1 VQAICKRAASRAR
14 EPLTPQPLSTKAA
27 SPLRALAFLSPP
39 AAAALTLICA
49 SCGSSTTP
57 KPALGV
63 LSSISDGAALSN
75 ALQWKARPVGV
86 ADANVARVEFVI
98 DARVRWTE
106 QHPPYVFNG
115 DGNELF
121 PSVLGQGAHRLA
133 VRVVTS
139 SGKQASTSASVT
151 ISDPISVPPQLA
163 GTFTRDVTAADV
175 RRTQTFRHEP
185 ADQVLPAGI
194 WRLWIARRG
203 VITFDDP
210 RGSGGNE
217 AFSATPGG
225 AITLQGPANW
235 LLPPDRQGSFCG
247 VEPIGAYSWVTHA
260 GRLTLIPGHDRCAD
274 RNSMFAG
281 DWKRT

>member
-1 VQAICKRAASRAR
+1 
-14 EPLTPQPLSTKAA
+14 
-27 SPLRALAFLSPP
+27 LRALAFLSPP

-75 ALQWKARPVGV
+75 ALQWTARPVGV
-86 ADANVARVEFVI
+86 ADPNVARVEFVI

-106 QHPPYVFNG
+106 QHSPYVFNG

-121 PSVLGQGAHRLA
+121 PWVLGPGPHRLA

-139 SGKQASTSASVT
+139 SGKRASTTASVT
-151 ISDPISVPPQLA
+151 VSVPVLVPSELV

-185 ADQVLPAGI
+185 ADQVLPAGT
-194 WRLWIARRG
+194 WRMQITRDG
-203 VITFDDP
+203 VITFEDP
-210 RGSGGNE
+210 LASGGNE
-217 AFSATPGG
+217 AFTATPGG
-225 AITLQGPANW
+225 TITLQGPADW
-235 LLPPDRQGSFCG
+235 LLPASRQGSFCG
-247 VEPIGAYSWVTHA
+247 VEPIGAYSWVAHA
-260 GRLTLIPGHDRCAD
+260 SRLTLTPRHDRCAD

>member
-1 VQAICKRAASRAR
+1 
-14 EPLTPQPLSTKAA
+14 
-27 SPLRALAFLSPP
+27 
-39 AAAALTLICA
+39 
-49 SCGSSTTP
+49 
-57 KPALGV
+57 V
-63 LSSISDGAALSN
+63 LSSISDGAVLSN
-75 ALQWKARPVGV
+75 ALQWTARPVGV

-121 PSVLGQGAHRLA
+121 PWVLGQRGHRLA
-133 VRVVTS
+133 VRVLTS
-139 SGKQASTSASVT
+139 SGKQANTSASVT
-151 ISDPISVPPQLA
+151 VSVPVPVPTQLV
-163 GTFTRDVTAADV
+163 GIYTRTVTAADI
-175 RRTQTFRHEP
+175 RRTRSFRHEP
-185 ADQVLPAGI
+185 VGQILPAGT
-194 WRLWIARRG
+194 WRLEIARDG

-210 RGSGGNE
+210 QGSGGNE

-235 LLPPDRQGSFCG
+235 LLPADRQGSFCG
-247 VEPIGAYSWVTHA
+247 VEPIGAYSWVTHP

>member
-1 VQAICKRAASRAR
+1 
-14 EPLTPQPLSTKAA
+14 
-27 SPLRALAFLSPP
+27 LRAFTLLSPP
-39 AAAALTLICA
+39 AVAALTLMCA
-49 SCGSSTTP
+49 SCGCGASAI
-57 KPALGV
+57 PAPPTLGV

-75 ALQWKARPVGV
+75 ALQWAARPVGV

-121 PSVLGQGAHRLA
+121 PWMLGQGPHRLA
-133 VRVVTS
+133 VRILTS

-151 ISDPISVPPQLA
+151 VSDPISVPTQLV
-163 GTFTRDVTAADV
+163 GTFTRNVTAADV

-185 ADQVLPAGI
+185 ANQILPAGT
-194 WRLWIARRG
+194 WRLQIARDG

-210 RGSGGNE
+210 HGSGGNE
-217 AFSATPGG
+217 AFTGTPGG

-235 LLPPDRQGSFCG
+235 LLPANRQGSFCG
-247 VEPIGAYSWVTHA
+247 VEPIGAYSWTAHA
-260 GRLTLIPGHDRCAD
+260 GGLILTPRRDRCAD

>member
-1 VQAICKRAASRAR
+1 
-14 EPLTPQPLSTKAA
+14 
-27 SPLRALAFLSPP
+27 LRAFTSLSPP

-49 SCGSSTTP
+49 SCGSSATAV
-57 KPALGV
+57 PAPPTLGV
-63 LSSISDGAALSN
+63 LSSISDGAVLSN
-75 ALQWKARPVGV
+75 ALQWTARPVGV
-86 ADANVARVEFVI
+86 ADANVVRVEFVI
-98 DARVRWTE
+98 DARMRWTE
-106 QHPPYVFNG
+106 QQAPYVFNG

-121 PSVLGQGAHRLA
+121 PWVLGQGAHRLA

-139 SGKQASTSASVT
+139 SGKQTSTSASVT
-151 ISDPISVPPQLA
+151 VSDPIHVPPQLA
-163 GTFTRDVTAADV
+163 GTYTRDVTAADV
-175 RRTQTFRHEP
+175 RRTQSFRHEP
-185 ADQVLPAGI
+185 ADQVLPAGT
-194 WRLWIARRG
+194 WRLRIARRG
-203 VITFDDP
+203 VISFDDP
-210 RGSGGNE
+210 HGSGGNE

-235 LLPPDRQGSFCG
+235 LLPADRQGSFCG